1 MANNKLTALKHQKH
15 ECPECRGTFPAS
27 SVKLLAI
34 FQMIFS
40 FIIMAT
46 EALSMATASMFHG
59 SPLCYSQ
66 SLLPGFWAGITS
78 IMASGFGI
86 YTSRRCSTSTIRMY
100 LCSSLLCCVSMTTM
114 NIIVIKC
121 LFNSPSELYLKKI
134 VECVQLVFGFCVLF
148 SSLHGAGL
156 CAISMFLIA
165 TKTKFLLTTKSFSKP
180 VVEKGFEEIDLN
192 KSFLT
197 TKSLY
202 NPVVDKGFEVID
214 LNASLPNL
222 HLIERGS
229 VRGSVSDFYESVP
242 MEGIKAGKIISKANT
257 LGTPYLLNTI
267 EKVSHI

>member
-1 MANNKLTALKHQKH
+1 MANNKLTALKHQKG
-15 ECPECRGTFPAS
+15 ECPECRGTFPSS

-40 FIIMAT
+40 FIIMAA
-46 EALSMATASMFHG
+46 EALSMATASMYHG
-59 SPLCYSQ
+59 SPLCFSQ
-66 SLLPGFWAGITS
+66 SLLPGFWAGIIS

-86 YTSRRCSTSTIRMY
+86 YASRRCSTSTIRMY

-114 NIIVIKC
+114 NIIVMKC

-148 SSLHGAGL
+148 ISLHGAGL
-156 CAISMFLIA
+156 CAISMFVMA
-165 TKTKFLLTTKSFSKP
+165 KTKSLFTTKSLSNP

-222 HLIERGS
+222 HQIERGS
-229 VRGSVSDFYESVP
+229 GSDFYDSVP
-242 MEGIKAGKIISKANT
+242 MEGLKAGKIISKANT

>member
-1 MANNKLTALKHQKH
+1 
-15 ECPECRGTFPAS
+15 
-27 SVKLLAI
+27 
-34 FQMIFS
+34 
-40 FIIMAT
+40 
-46 EALSMATASMFHG
+46 MATASMFHG

-66 SLLPGFWAGITS
+66 SILPGFWAGITS

-100 LCSSLLCCVSMTTM
+100 LCSSLLCCGSMTTM

-121 LFNSPSELYLKKI
+121 LFNSPSQLYLKKI

-180 VVEKGFEEIDLN
+180 VVEKGFE
-192 KSFLT
+192 
-197 TKSLY
+197 
-202 NPVVDKGFEVID
+202 VID

-242 MEGIKAGKIISKANT
+242 MEGIKAGKIISRANT